1 MTPFGKKEIIMY
13 LFTQDERSLVLVT
26 FSGQP

>member
-13 LFTQDERSLVLVT
+13 LFTQDERSLELCKT
-26 FSGQP
+26 CRNM